1 MIMIASSS
9 AAESMPR
16 PSGGPLKSG
25 IARIHAGVPIS
36 SCRTNGTS
44 TKMPQSP

>member
-1 MIMIASSS
+1 MTMIARIS
-9 AAESMPR
+9 AAESMPT

-25 IARIHAGVPIS
+25 RLRIQSGVATWNW
-36 SCRTNGTS
+36 RTKGTR